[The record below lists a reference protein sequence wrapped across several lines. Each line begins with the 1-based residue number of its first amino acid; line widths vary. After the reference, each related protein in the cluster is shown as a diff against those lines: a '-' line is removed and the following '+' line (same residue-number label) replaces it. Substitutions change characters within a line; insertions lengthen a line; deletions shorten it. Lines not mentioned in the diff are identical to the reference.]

1 MELNFEKKFAASL
14 SIVSNVFLIVVK
26 LILGF
31 LSGSVSVI
39 SEALHS
45 LGDLI
50 ASALAFFSVVLSSKP
65 ADNDHPFGHGKYEDL
80 SGFFEALLIIGTAI
94 YIFYF
99 AGKKIIAIMQG
110 SFHTV
115 DTNIACYAM
124 IFSIII
130 NFLVSTYLLKV
141 AKKSDSLALLSDAE
155 HLRSDIYTSTG
166 IIFGLITVKLTNLY
180 IFDPIFAIAF
190 GILIITTGFKIARNA
205 LNNLLD
211 GSLSKEDKQMIKDV
225 IEDFKQ
231 KGLIKLKTLNTTKL
245 GNKKTIQLTISF
257 DKNMT
262 LGSAHCICDE
272 IEHAIEEKLHD
283 VLIIIHQEPM

>member
-1 MELNFEKKFAASL
+1 MELNVEKKFAASL
-14 SIVSNVFLIVVK
+14 SIFSNVFLIIVK

-50 ASALAFFSVVLSSKP
+50 ASFLAYFSVILSAKP
-65 ADNDHPFGHGKYEDL
+65 ADSDHPFGHGKYEDL

-94 YIFYF
+94 YIFYV
-99 AGKKIIAIMQG
+99 AGGKIITIMQG
-110 SFHTV
+110 ESHEINP
-115 DTNIACYAM
+115 DIACYAM

-130 NFLVSTYLLKV
+130 NFFVSTYLLKV

-155 HLRSDIYTSTG
+155 HLRSDIYTSIG

-211 GSLSKEDKQMIKDV
+211 GSLSKEDKKV
-225 IEDFKQ
+225 IEDILEGFKN
-231 KGLIKLKTLNTTKL
+231 KNSIDFKSLNTTKL
-245 GNKKTIQLTISF
+245 GNKKTVHLTLLF
-257 DKNMT
+257 DKNIT
-262 LGSAHCICDE
+262 LGEAHKLCDE
-272 IEHAIEEKLHD
+272 IEKTIKEKLQN
-283 VLIIIHQEPM
+283 VLIIIHQEPK